1 MVMFSTI
8 SSILEE
14 FKSGRPVIVVD
25 DEDRENEGDFVC
37 AAEKITPELVNFFCS
52 HGRGLICTPLS
63 EKKASELDLP
73 LMVAQNTSVHT
84 TAFTVSIDSKLCHTG
99 ISAHDRYLTIN
110 ALINDET
117 IPSDFTRPG
126 HIFPLIARQGG
137 VIERPGHTEAAIDF
151 CKLAGLKEVGV
162 ICEIMNED
170 GSMARLPELIK
181 IAEKFDLKIV
191 SIKSLV
197 AFLKNRSAVEL
208 LSSSSL
214 PTSSGDFQVS
224 VFSTQSKNEVVVMHT
239 KNDHSPEIPMIRVH
253 SECLTGDV
261 FGSLR
266 CDCGDQLKKSL
277 EKISQYGHGMVIY
290 LRQEGRGIGLANK
303 VKAYKLQEEGFD
315 TIDANVHLGF
325 LPDERD
331 YNDAAMIIKKYN
343 YQKVKLITNNPK
355 KIEELSAFGIDVV
368 ERVEL
373 HIHPN
378 EHNFEYLK
386 TKKERFGHFLFLQ

>member
-1 MVMFSTI
+1 MFSTI
-8 SSILEE
+8 NSILEE
-14 FKSGRPVIVVD
+14 VKRGRPVIVVD

-37 AAEKITPELVNFFCS
+37 AAEKITPELVNFFCTQ
-52 HGRGLICTPLS
+52 GRGLICTPLT
-63 EKKASELDLP
+63 ERRASELDLP
-73 LMVAQNTSVHT
+73 LMVSENTSVHT

-110 ALINDET
+110 ALVKDET
-117 IPSDFTRPG
+117 RSSDFTRPG
-126 HIFPLIARQGG
+126 HIFPLVARQGG
-137 VIERPGHTEAAIDF
+137 VLERSGHTEAAIEL
-151 CKLAGLKEVGV
+151 CKLAGLREVGV

-170 GSMARLPELIK
+170 GSMSRLPELVK

-191 SIKSLV
+191 SIQSLV
-197 AFLKNRSAVEL
+197 TFLKSKSEVEL
-208 LSSSSL
+208 LSSSNL
-214 PTSSGDFQVS
+214 PTSNGDFKVS
-224 VFSTQSKNEVVVMHT
+224 VFATGSKSEVVVMHT
-239 KNDHSPEIPMIRVH
+239 QNDNAPEIPMIRIH

-266 CDCGDQLKKSL
+266 CDCGEQLSKSL
-277 EKISQYGHGMVIY
+277 EKIGQYGHGMVIY

-303 VKAYKLQEEGFD
+303 VKAYRLQEEGFD

-331 YNDAAMIIKKYN
+331 YNDAAMIIKKYG
-343 YQKVKLITNNPK
+343 YKTAKLITNNPK
-355 KIEELSAFGIDVV
+355 KIEELSNFGIEVV
-368 ERVEL
+368 ERIEL

-386 TKKERFGHFLFLQ
+386 TKKERFGHYLLMQ

>member
-1 MVMFSTI
+1 MFSTI
-8 SSILEE
+8 NSILDE
-14 FKSGRPVIVVD
+14 FKRGRPVIVVD

-37 AAEKITPELVNFFCS
+37 AAEKITPELVNFFCTE
-52 HGRGLICTPLS
+52 GRGLICTPLS
-63 EKKASELDLP
+63 ERRASELELP
-73 LMVAQNTSVHT
+73 LMVAENTSVHT

-99 ISAHDRYLTIN
+99 ISAYDRYLTIN
-110 ALINDET
+110 ALVKDDTNS
-117 IPSDFTRPG
+117 SDFTRPG

-137 VIERPGHTEAAIDF
+137 VLERPGHTEAAVEL
-151 CKLAGLKEVGV
+151 CKLAGLREVGV
-162 ICEIMNED
+162 ICEIMNDD
-170 GSMARLPELIK
+170 GTMARLPELIK

-191 SIKSLV
+191 SIKSLITYL
-197 AFLKNRSAVEL
+197 ANKQDVEL

-214 PTSSGDFQVS
+214 PTSFGDFQIS
-224 VFSTQSKNEVVVMHT
+224 VFAASSKSEVIVMHMR
-239 KNDHSPEIPMIRVH
+239 KSDGPEVPMIRIH

-266 CDCGDQLKKSL
+266 CDCGDQLNKSL
-277 EKISQYGHGMVIY
+277 EKIAHYGHGMVIY

-331 YNDAAMIIKKYN
+331 YNDAAMIIKRFG
-343 YQKVKLITNNPK
+343 YQKIKIITNNPR
-355 KIEELSAFGIDVV
+355 KIEGLGNVGVEIV
-368 ERVEL
+368 ERIEL

-386 TKKERFGHFLFLQ
+386 TKKERFGHYLLMQ

>member
-99 ISAHDRYLTIN
+99 ISAQDRYLTIN

>member
-1 MVMFSTI
+1 MFSTI